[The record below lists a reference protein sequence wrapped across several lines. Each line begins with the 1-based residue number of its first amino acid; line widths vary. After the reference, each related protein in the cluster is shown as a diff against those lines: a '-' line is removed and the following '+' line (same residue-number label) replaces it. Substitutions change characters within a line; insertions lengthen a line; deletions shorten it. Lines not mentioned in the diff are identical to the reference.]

1 MLTCPWLQFC
11 GEREEREEKKERGD
25 GDIIPPYLWI
35 GAEGNKENE
44 TASNFALA
52 STLLIPMLRKISI
65 TSSLKSNGGPHNCT
79 DERGKQGQ

>member
-1 MLTCPWLQFC
+1 MERGKEKYGSE
-11 GEREEREEKKERGD
+11 GEKREERGGRG

-35 GAEGNKENE
+35 GAEGNTENE